1 MNQLEITG
9 FKGEG
14 LDSPLRTP
22 FMNYRIPILVS
33 TMATA
38 IVFGLNFPAQAES
51 CHAYTVDRPADPYG
65 YAEINNCGLISGEFA
80 NPDWQV
86 TIGPWEPAAY
96 LYEGVNRY
104 TGASIQLIDFDVAGT
119 TERPQYRFRN
129 GDTTYVVSFQSAD
142 PNTIRL
148 QVYQLGQPLLNEL
161 LYR

>member
-1 MNQLEITG
+1 MNPLEITSVE
-9 FKGEG
+9 GED
-14 LDSPLRTP
+14 LNSPLRTP
-22 FMNYRIPILVS
+22 FMNRRIPIMAA
-33 TMATA
+33 TMAIA

-51 CHAYTVDRPADPYG
+51 CQAYTVDRPADPYG
-65 YAEINNCGLISGEFA
+65 YAEINNCSLISGEFA
-80 NPDWQV
+80 NNDWQI

-96 LYEGVNRY
+96 LYRGVNRY

-129 GDTTYVVSFQSAD
+129 GDTTYVVSFQPAD

-148 QVYQLGQPLLNEL
+148 QVYQSGQPLLNEL